1 MEDEETRA
9 KGTRHTGEFK
19 AKAARLLTENIP
31 RIPWK
36 RTRSLRGG
44 EKSKDQDAAIL
55 AQQVGVDSRGGVE
68 MVGRGRNG

>member
-1 MEDEETRA
+1 MKDEETRA
-9 KGTRHTGEFK
+9 KDTRHTGKFK

-31 RIPWK
+31 RIPRK
-36 RTRSLRGG
+36 RTRSLHGG

>member
-31 RIPWK
+31 RIPRK
-36 RTRSLRGG
+36 RTRSLRGS